1 MSEANNEAKGVGP
14 DNDKTASKAIPMNS
28 CFLEANSM
36 ITAKKI
42 SSSSNIEQ
50 VIEDYETTDE
60 KRQAQELLGSLVQA
74 DQYVGEVYSLGYETA
89 LVQIHDFHRQKVGG
103 IPSLCF
109 LIATR
114 LGPDATFDYAKED
127 SSIILLRV
135 MDATPL
141 PNDDEATRV
150 RVQAAR
156 QVSDPA
162 EVHWDSSDVM
172 DFSTADLLSYA
183 GVQCRVIGTFYL
195 NLAESGDDKRLRLQF
210 GADLSNYY
218 PNRGLKVYK
227 PNSKALQRIVNY
239 REIGGSGVDIGEVR
253 YASTN
258 RAFQGI
264 LDVPVTIIPE
274 DLLGQKSALFGMTR
288 TGKSNTTKIIAKAVF
303 ELRYNSDSPR
313 KVGQIIFDPNGEYAN
328 ANAQD
333 AGGEAPNAL
342 KNVWRGRAEGNAE
355 DVVTYGILKHPN
367 DPNRKFMLLNFH
379 AKENLP
385 IGKEIIDEVLPAR
398 DSKYIQNFQQVS
410 LQPPEQDADFGEQI
424 RYARRVLAYR
434 ALLVKAGF
442 IAPNTTQ
449 PDTTRLFNQDL
460 IQALET
466 NGAPEFTSAAQAFR
480 TKSPSWDLLAQAF
493 QALHN
498 FISTGEYKSFENEYI
513 QKSSSGEA
521 WADGDLKAILEM
533 IARPNGAQLIGQA
546 RPQHTES
553 TSTDYVDDI
562 YDALVAGKLVIVDQ
576 SSGDEA
582 VNDASARRIV
592 QRIFDGNK
600 EAFREGRSKEEIPN
614 ILIYAEEAHNLLPSD
629 RDTDYR
635 DIWVRT
641 AKEGAKYNLGLIYV
655 TQEVSSIQRNILKN
669 TANWFIGH
677 LNNTDETREL
687 RKFYDFADFER
698 SILRAQDKGFIRVKT
713 ISNPFVVPIQVR
725 EFKLELVKP
734 EITTP

>member
-1 MSEANNEAKGVGP
+1 MAP
-14 DNDKTASKAIPMNS
+14 DDNDRVVP
-28 CFLEANSM
+28 
-36 ITAKKI
+36 
-42 SSSSNIEQ
+42 SSSIEQ

-60 KRQAQELLGSLVQA
+60 KREAQELLGSLVQA

-89 LVQIHDFHRQKVGG
+89 LVQIHDFHRREVGG

-114 LGPDATFDYAKED
+114 LGPDETFDYAKED

-135 MDATPL
+135 MDSTPL

-162 EVHWDSSDVM
+162 EGHWDSSDVM
-172 DFSTADLLSYA
+172 DFNTAQLLSYA

-195 NLAESGDDKRLRLQF
+195 NLAEAGDDKRLRLQF

-218 PNRGLKVYK
+218 PNQGLKVYK

-342 KNVWRGRAEGNAE
+342 KNVWRGREEGNAE
-355 DVVTYGILKHPN
+355 DVVTYGILKHDN
-367 DPNRKFMLLNFH
+367 DPKRKFMLLNFH

-385 IGKEIIDEVLPAR
+385 IGKEIIDGVLPAR

-410 LQPPEQDADFGEQI
+410 LQPPEQGADFGEQM
-424 RYARRVLAYR
+424 RYARRMLAYR

-442 IAPNTTQ
+442 VSNDQ
-449 PDTTRLFNQDL
+449 PSTIGPGNNSLFNKKL
-460 IQALET
+460 LQALDPK
-466 NGAPEFTSAAQAFR
+466 NDDGASKKDNRAPEFVSAAKAFG
-480 TKSPSWDLLAQAF
+480 TKEPSWDQLAQAF
-493 QALHN
+493 QALYE
-498 FISTGEYKSFENEYI
+498 FIRTDTYRAFENEYI

-533 IARPNGAQLIGQA
+533 IVRPNGAQLIGQA

-600 EAFREGRSKEEIPN
+600 EAFREGRSKEEIPD
-614 ILIYAEEAHNLLPSD
+614 ILICAEEAHNLLPSD
-629 RDTDYR
+629 RETDYR

-687 RKFYDFADFER
+687 RKFYDFADFEG

-734 EITTP
+734 EPPPETSAPQSDDPEQQLNLI

>member
-1 MSEANNEAKGVGP
+1 MTP
-14 DNDKTASKAIPMNS
+14 DDNDGVAVP
-28 CFLEANSM
+28 
-36 ITAKKI
+36 
-42 SSSSNIEQ
+42 SSIEQ
-50 VIEDYETTDE
+50 VIGGYETTDE
-60 KRQAQELLGSLVQA
+60 NRQAQELLGSLVQA

-89 LVQIHDFHRQKVGG
+89 LVQIHDFHRREVGG

-114 LGPDATFDYAKED
+114 LSLAETFNYAKED

-135 MDATPL
+135 MDSAPL

-162 EVHWDSSDVM
+162 EGHWDSSDVM
-172 DFSTADLLSYA
+172 DFNTAQLLSYA

-195 NLAESGDDKRLRLQF
+195 SPTEAGDDKRLRLQF

-218 PNRGLKVYK
+218 PNQGLKVYK

-239 REIGGSGVDIGEVR
+239 REISGTGVDIGEVR

-288 TGKSNTTKIIAKAVF
+288 TGKSNTTKIVAEAVF
-303 ELRYNSDSPR
+303 NLRYNSDSPR
-313 KVGQIIFDPNGEYAN
+313 KVGQIIFDLNGEYAN

-333 AGGEAPNAL
+333 SGGEAPNAL
-342 KNVWRGRAEGNAE
+342 KNVWRGREEGNAE
-355 DVVTYGILKHPN
+355 DVVTYGILKHDN
-367 DPNRKFMLLNFH
+367 DLERRFMLLNFH
-379 AKENLP
+379 AKENIP
-385 IGKEIIDEVLPAR
+385 IGKEIIDGVLPAR

-410 LQPPEQDADFGEQI
+410 LQPLEQGADFGDQV
-424 RYARRVLAYR
+424 RFARRVLAYR

-442 IAPNTTQ
+442 VSNDQ
-449 PDTTRLFNQDL
+449 PSTIGPGNKSLFKKEL
-460 IQALET
+460 LQALDPERDDGDSKED
-466 NGAPEFTSAAQAFR
+466 NREPEFVSAAEAFGA
-480 TKSPSWDLLAQAF
+480 KKPSWDQLAQAF
-493 QALHN
+493 QALYK
-498 FISTGEYKSFENEYI
+498 FIGTDTYRAFENRCI
-513 QKSSSGEA
+513 KNSSSGEA

-546 RPQHTES
+546 RPQHTAG
-553 TSTDYVDDI
+553 TSKDYVDDI
-562 YDALVAGKLVIVDQ
+562 YDALVDGKLVIVDQ
-576 SSGDEA
+576 SSGDEK

-600 EAFREGRSKEEIPN
+600 EAFREGRSKEEIPD

-629 RDTDYR
+629 RETDYR

-687 RKFYDFADFER
+687 RKFYDFADFEG

-734 EITTP
+734 EISAPEPEASKLQLNLI